1 MVFAAGLAVG
11 YYGQRRDG
19 RTRLVR
25 DVCAMGSLACA
36 AVIAVAVAAGNFHVF
51 DVGWR
56 LGSVGRENQISWVA
70 ALPFLAA
77 YVTRHNGEIW
87 PAPWARAGILVL
99 TGTVL
104 LLSKSRTTVIAVAAG
119 LIVSE
124 LVTVRAKRRIAAVA
138 VFGCLLVVIISSTWF
153 DQFWRRGASEDQLQT
168 VSGRTVLWQTVWR
181 DICLQPLLGYGFGAY
196 WTANRVNLQEV
207 EWAPTS
213 AHSGYLETAAE
224 LGFTG
229 LVIITVFI
237 AMCWRDAWR
246 LIGRSRES
254 RDIGI
259 LLLAVITCF
268 VVINF
273 TESYVDSIE
282 YFPVLATLTLAFYV
296 SYLHATVPVRQRH
309 QIPCP

>member
-1 MVFAAGLAVG
+1 M
-11 YYGQRRDG
+11 
-19 RTRLVR
+19 
-25 DVCAMGSLACA
+25 
-36 AVIAVAVAAGNFHVF
+36 
-51 DVGWR
+51 
-56 LGSVGRENQISWVA
+56 
-70 ALPFLAA
+70 
-77 YVTRHNGEIW
+77 
-87 PAPWARAGILVL
+87 
-99 TGTVL
+99 
-104 LLSKSRTTVIAVAAG
+104 
-119 LIVSE
+119 
-124 LVTVRAKRRIAAVA
+124 
-138 VFGCLLVVIISSTWF
+138 
-153 DQFWRRGASEDQLQT
+153 
-168 VSGRTVLWQTVWR
+168 
-181 DICLQPLLGYGFGAY
+181 
-196 WTANRVNLQEV
+196 NLQEV

-296 SYLHATVPVRQRH
+296 SYLYATVPVRQRH